1 MHKENLNGF
10 LAEIGKIGCEIRL
23 NQLLKDYTTFKIGG
37 ECPAVLLPSSAQMLG
52 EIFVKA
58 SEYNID
64 VTVIGNGSN
73 MLCDG
78 KGYHGVIVKIG
89 KNMDSLELI
98 DDKKI
103 RVSAGTSLAKL
114 CNFALDN
121 SLTGLEFA
129 YGIPGT
135 VGGAVYMNAGAYDGE
150 VKQVISSCETV
161 DKQGNVKTYN
171 NAEMELSYR
180 HSVFQTNGEIVVNAV
195 FELEKGDKEK
205 ISDKMNDLVSRRK
218 DKQPLDL
225 PNAGSTF
232 KRPEGQFAGKL
243 IQDCG
248 LKGFRVGG
256 AMVSDKH
263 SGFVVNKE
271 NATFEDVMSVIS
283 QVQEKVLKETGFFLE
298 CEVKILKY

>member
-1 MHKENLNGF
+1 MKSENLSAF
-10 LAEIGKIGCEIRL
+10 LCEIENFGCEIKK

-37 ECPAVLLPSSAQMLG
+37 ECPAVLFPSSALMLG
-52 EIFVKA
+52 EIFKKA
-58 SEYNID
+58 DEHNID
-64 VTVIGNGSN
+64 VTVVGNGSN
-73 MLCDG
+73 LLCDDR
-78 KGYHGVIVKIG
+78 GYHGVIVKIG

-98 DDKKI
+98 DDNIIK
-103 RVSAGTSLAKL
+103 VGAGTSLAKL
-114 CNFALDN
+114 CNFALEN

-135 VGGAVYMNAGAYDGE
+135 VGGAVFMNAGAYDGE

-161 DKQGNVKTYN
+161 DKQGNLKTYKN
-171 NAEMELSYR
+171 EDMDLSYR
-180 HSVFQTNGEIVVNAV
+180 HSIFQQNGEIVVSAV
-195 FELEKGDKEK
+195 FELEKGDKK
-205 ISDKMNDLVSRRK
+205 AISDKMNDLMARRK

-232 KRPEGQFAGKL
+232 KRPAGQFAGKL

-271 NATFEDVMSVIS
+271 NATFDDVMTVIT
-283 QVQEKVLKETGFFLE
+283 QVQDKVLKETGFFLE
-298 CEVKILKY
+298 CEVKILRY